1 MQPAT
6 ARLNAN
12 QHGKINRP
20 PRHFNDTTSYLG
32 HDHSGP
38 LRPTLMPLASESSG
52 AEDHVLPPPP
62 YEAVADT
69 HSPMVFINNVW
80 FQIPVIFTS

>member
-6 ARLNAN
+6 ARLNAD
-12 QHGKINRP
+12 QHGEINRP
-20 PRHFNDTTSYLG
+20 PCHFNDTASYLG

-38 LRPTLMPLASESSG
+38 SRPTLMPLASESSG
-52 AEDHVLPPPP
+52 AEDCVLPPPP

-69 HSPMVFINNVW
+69 HSPMVFINSVW